1 MNFSFAWTGIRNY
14 AIALV
19 IFLAID
25 IVWLTVISKTLY
37 AQHLG
42 YLIAP
47 KAKLLAAL
55 LFYLLFVLG
64 LQFFVL
70 NPALA
75 SGSWKMALFAGM
87 FFGLVTYATYDL
99 TNLATIKN
107 WPVLIGAS
115 RFGAGGGAMG
125 ACTGCG
131 AAGGGV
137 AWPP

>member
-14 AIALV
+14 AVALV

-25 IVWLTVISKTLY
+25 IVWLTVISKSLY

-42 YLIAP
+42 YLMAP
-47 KAKLLAAL
+47 KAKLLVAL

-87 FFGLVTYATYDL
+87 FFGLVSYATYDL

-107 WPVLIGAS
+107 WPVLITVIDLVWGS
-115 RFGAGGGAMG
+115 VVSGLTSILSFLLIRRF
-125 ACTGCG
+125 
-131 AAGGGV
+131 
-137 AWPP
+137 

>member
-1 MNFSFAWTGIRNY
+1 MNFSFTWAGARNY

-25 IVWLTVISKTLY
+25 MVWLTLIAKSLY

-42 YLIAP
+42 YLMAP
-47 KAKLLAAL
+47 KAKLLVAF
-55 LFYLLFVLG
+55 LFYLLFVVG

-75 SGSWKMALFAGM
+75 SGSWKTALFAGM

-99 TNLATIKN
+99 TNLATVKD
-107 WPVLIGAS
+107 WPVLITAIDLVWGSFVSGVTALLS
-115 RFGAGGGAMG
+115 FLVIKRFF
-125 ACTGCG
+125 
-131 AAGGGV
+131 
-137 AWPP
+137 

>member
-1 MNFSFAWTGIRNY
+1 MNFSFTWAGARNY

-25 IVWLTVISKTLY
+25 MVWLMLIAKSLY

-42 YLIAP
+42 YLMAP
-47 KAKLLAAL
+47 KAKLLVAF
-55 LFYLLFVLG
+55 LFYLLFVVG

-75 SGSWKMALFAGM
+75 SGSWKTALFAGM

-99 TNLATIKN
+99 TNLATVKD
-107 WPVLIGAS
+107 WPVLITAIDLVWGS
-115 RFGAGGGAMG
+115 FVS
-125 ACTGCG
+125 
-131 AAGGGV
+131 GV
-137 AWPP
+137 TALLSFLVIKKFF

>member
-1 MNFSFAWTGIRNY
+1 MNFSFTWAGARNY

-25 IVWLTVISKTLY
+25 MVWLTLIAKSLY

-42 YLIAP
+42 YLMAP
-47 KAKLLAAL
+47 KAKLLVAF
-55 LFYLLFVLG
+55 LFYLLFVVG

-75 SGSWKMALFAGM
+75 SGSWRTALFAGM

-99 TNLATIKN
+99 TNLATVKD
-107 WPVLIGAS
+107 WPVLITAIDLVWGSFVSGITALLS
-115 RFGAGGGAMG
+115 FLVIKRFF
-125 ACTGCG
+125 
-131 AAGGGV
+131 
-137 AWPP
+137 